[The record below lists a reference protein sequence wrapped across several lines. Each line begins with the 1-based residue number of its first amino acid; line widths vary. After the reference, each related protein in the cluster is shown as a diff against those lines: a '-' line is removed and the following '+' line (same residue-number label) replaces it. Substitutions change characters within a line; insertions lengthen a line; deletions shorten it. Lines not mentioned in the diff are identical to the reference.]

1 MNTIYTCKA
10 CNYTTP
16 RLFNWKKH
24 ISTEKHKKL
33 VNEENTNYVCDICNK
48 KYKFKTGL
56 SRHKLKCINIDNGNK
71 TIKNKKIVVKEDNLN
86 QKSLK
91 ITSSMFYEVLE
102 QNNKLQEQLIEMSK
116 KPNIVNVDNKKMTI
130 NIFLNEMCKDAMN
143 LSDFINNVNVSLD
156 DLTYT
161 TDNGYIK
168 GISNIFV
175 KNLKQMQPTE
185 RPFHCSDT
193 KRLQFYVKDEDK
205 WGKDKQ
211 HIENSIDKI
220 THKQIK
226 QIKEWENKYPNWSS
240 SEKETE
246 MYLYMI
252 REVMGGKD
260 DKERERNKESII
272 RNISTNT
279 NIKSAMICD

>member
-1 MNTIYTCKA
+1 MDTYFECTTCVSK
-10 CNYTTP
+10 YKTT

-24 ISTEKHKKL
+24 ILTKKHLEQSQKTSYAFK
-33 VNEENTNYVCDICNK
+33 CDICNK
-48 KYKFKTGL
+48 LYKFPSGL
-56 SRHKLKCINIDNGNK
+56 SRHKIKCFNKNIVLTEEECIQTK
-71 TIKNKKIVVKEDNLN
+71 
-86 QKSLK
+86 QPSLK
-91 ITSSMFYEVLE
+91 ITSNMFYDMLE
-102 QNNKLQEQLIEMSK
+102 QNNKLQEQLIEMSN

-143 LSDFINNVNVSLD
+143 LSDFINNMSVSLD

-168 GISNIFV
+168 GISNIFF
-175 KNLKQMQPTE
+175 KNLEIMKPTE
-185 RPFHCSDT
+185 RPFHCCDS

-205 WGKDKQ
+205 WEKDKQ
-211 HIENSIDKI
+211 RIENSIDKI

-240 SEKETE
+240 SEKETQ

-252 REVMGGKD
+252 REVMGGTD
-260 DKERERNKESII
+260 DKEREKNKESII
-272 RNISTNT
+272 RNISSTT
-279 NIKSAMICD
+279 NIKNAMITD

>member
-1 MNTIYTCKA
+1 MTTIYTCKQ
-10 CNYTTP
+10 CEYTTE
-16 RLFNWKKH
+16 RYFNWNKH
-24 ISTEKHKKL
+24 VLTSKHK
-33 VNEENTNYVCDICNK
+33 EQTNKTNLIYKCDFCNK

-56 SRHKLKCINIDNGNK
+56 SRHKVKCNNDNKN
-71 TIKNKKIVVKEDNLN
+71 IKNNKLIIKEEIHN
-86 QKSLK
+86 QGSLK
-91 ITSSMFYEVLE
+91 ITSNMFYEVLE

-143 LSDFINNVNVSLD
+143 LSDFINNVNISLD
-156 DLTYT
+156 DLSYT

-175 KNLKQMQPTE
+175 KNLKQMQLTE

-205 WGKDKQ
+205 WGKDTQ
-211 HIENSIDKI
+211 QIENSIDKI

-226 QIKEWENKYPNWSS
+226 QIKEWEDKYPNWSS
-240 SEKETE
+240 NETETE

-260 DKERERNKESII
+260 DKEREKNKESII
-272 RNISTNT
+272 RNISTTT
-279 NIKSAMICD
+279 NIKAAMICD

>member
-1 MNTIYTCKA
+1 MYNILMSNNFLCKSCPYKTA
-10 CNYTTP
+10 SRY
-16 RLFNWKKH
+16 NWKKH
-24 ISTEKHKKL
+24 LLTIKHISKTNHKEKIFK
-33 VNEENTNYVCDICNK
+33 CDICNK
-48 KYKFKTGL
+48 FYKHSSGL
-56 SRHKLKCINIDNGNK
+56 SRHKQICSNKNIIIKEKCDLTQN
-71 TIKNKKIVVKEDNLN
+71 
-86 QKSLK
+86 SLK
-91 ITSSMFYEVLE
+91 ITSTMFYEVLE

-161 TDNGYIK
+161 TDNGFIK

-205 WGKDKQ
+205 WGKDKH
-211 HIENSIDKI
+211 HIEDSIDKI
-220 THKQIK
+220 TLKQAN
-226 QIKEWENKYPNWSS
+226 QIHEWVNKYPNFLN
-240 SEKETE
+240 SEKERE
-246 MYLYMI
+246 MCLYMI
-252 REVMGGKD
+252 REVMGGGKD
-260 DKERERNKESII
+260 EEEKQRNKESII

-279 NIKSAMICD
+279 NIKSAMISD